1 MIPTKKQQLAINY
14 LTDTVTEFLGYGG
27 AAGGGKTILGCYWLM
42 QMGFYAPETKYFI
55 GRDSLK
61 DTRESVLHT
70 WSYLAS
76 KIGFKEFKYS
86 DNHIC
91 FFNGSEIEFLDLSF
105 YPEKDP
111 LYERFGSKEY
121 TSGWIEEAGSVH
133 PMAFE
138 VLKSRIG
145 RWRNEDYNI
154 KKKILCTFNPK
165 KNWVDTTFYRPFV
178 KNQEEKNTKFIY
190 ALPTDNPHLPP
201 DYLATLSLIKDKSTR
216 ERLLNGNF
224 DYDDDPNT
232 LIDYDTIL
240 NMFSN
245 IYAEHGI
252 KYIIADI
259 ARYGSDRAILTVW
272 DKYVLIEYLVFDISS
287 TVVLQNAITALRTK
301 YKIPLSNVLV
311 DEDGI
316 GGGIVDNLRC
326 KGFLNNGKPI
336 NSHYQNLK
344 TECGYK
350 LSENANKI
358 FISCELPDKEI
369 DMIKQELAMLK
380 TYDADKDGKLRILPK
395 EKIKESIGRSPDW
408 LDIFIMRMFYEK
420 FSKKTTDLSGL
431 ASRI

>member
-1 MIPTKKQQLAINY
+1 MIPTKKQQLAISY
-14 LTDTVTEFLGYGG
+14 LTDDTTEFIGYGG

-42 QMGFYAPETKYFI
+42 QMGYYAPGTKYFI

-70 WSYLAS
+70 WSFLAS
-76 KIGFKEFKYS
+76 KIGFKEYKYS

-91 FFNGSEIEFLDLSF
+91 FFNGTEIEFLDLSF

-133 PMAFE
+133 SMAFE

-145 RWRNEDYNI
+145 RWRNDEYNI

-165 KNWVDTTFYRPFV
+165 KNWVDTTFYRPFA
-178 KNQEEKNTKFIY
+178 KSQEEKNTKFVY
-190 ALPTDNPHLPP
+190 ALPTDNPHLPS

-245 IYAEHGI
+245 YYAEGGV

-272 DKYVLIEYLVFDISS
+272 DKYILVEYLTFDISS
-287 TVVLQNAITALRTK
+287 TVVLQNAITSLRMR
-301 YKIPLSNVLV
+301 YSIPLSNVLV

-326 KGFLNNGKPI
+326 KGFLNNGKPV
-336 NSHYQNLK
+336 NPNYQNLK
-344 TECGYK
+344 SECGYK
-350 LSENANKI
+350 LAENANRIYIK
-358 FISCELPDKEI
+358 CELPDKEM

-395 EKIKESIGRSPDW
+395 EKIKENIGRSPDW
-408 LDIFIMRMFYEK
+408 LDCFIMRMFYVK
-420 FSKKTTDLSGL
+420 INKKTTDLNSLVG
-431 ASRI
+431 RI

>member
-1 MIPTKKQQLAINY
+1 MIPTKKQQLAISY
-14 LTDTVTEFLGYGG
+14 LTDDTTEFIGYGG

-42 QMGFYAPETKYFI
+42 QMGYYAYGTKYFI

-70 WSYLAS
+70 WSFLANS
-76 KIGFKEFKYS
+76 IKFTDFHYG
-86 DNHIC
+86 DNHI
-91 FFNGSEIEFLDLSF
+91 FFNNGSEIEFLDLSF
-105 YPEKDP
+105 YPQKDP

-121 TSGWIEEAGSVH
+121 TAGWIEEAGGVH
-133 PMAFE
+133 NMAFE

-145 RWRNEDYNI
+145 RWRNEEYNI

-165 KNWVDTTFYRPFV
+165 KNWIDTTFYRPFV
-178 KNQEEKNTKFIY
+178 KNQEEANTKFIY
-190 ALPTDNPHLPP
+190 ALPIDNPHLPK
-201 DYLATLSLIKDKSTR
+201 DYLATLSLIKDKATR

-245 IYAEHGI
+245 IHIKPGI

-272 DKYVLIEYLVFDISS
+272 NDLILIDYLTFDISS
-287 TVVLQNAITALRTK
+287 TVVLQNAITALRMK
-301 YKIPLSNVLV
+301 HEVSLSNVLV

-326 KGFLNNGKPI
+326 KGFLNNGKPV
-336 NSHYQNLK
+336 NPNYQNLK
-344 TECGYK
+344 SECGYK
-350 LSENANKI
+350 LAENANRIYIK
-358 FISCELPDKEI
+358 CELPDKEI

-395 EKIKESIGRSPDW
+395 EKIKENIGRSPDW
-408 LDIFIMRMFYEK
+408 LDCFIMRMFYVK
-420 FSKKTTDLSGL
+420 INKKTTDLNSLVG
-431 ASRI
+431 RI